1 MIEQGTKGSLTGPEK
16 SIVKYLV
23 QEGWTNQNIQALVNL
38 ERPKTI
44 NFGRI
49 SGVKDDASIEP
60 CSKEKFDQYLRF
72 KRSFD
77 LKTGLNPF
85 VDERL
90 IKSREA
96 MKLAVSVFN
105 NPLFQFRAE
114 NFTMLANVAWTYLAL
129 EYSAQNGLP
138 LYRKNGKAISLS
150 DFIGNN
156 SCPFSDG
163 FKSNLRALIKLRD
176 ATEHTVLGPYDEEWV
191 RIFQANCLNYE
202 EQITHLFGI
211 RLSLSKEISFA
222 LQFSGMEIGQ
232 VTELVKSELPAA
244 VKTINAEIF
253 DGLSEQQKD
262 DLEFQFSVVYTT
274 IESSKSKSAFQFVS
288 PNSAEGKEI
297 SNVLVKHKP
306 SAITHPYKPSEVIQ
320 IVSQKTNKPFNAH
333 HHTKAWKKHNIR
345 PDGNS
350 SKPEATNIEF
360 CYYNPTFKSYT
371 YNDAWVEFLVSD
383 IE

>member
-23 QEGWTNQNIQALVNL
+23 QEGWTSQNIQALVNL

-49 SGVKDDASIEP
+49 SGVKNDAFIEP

-129 EYSAQNGLP
+129 EYSERNDLP
-138 LYRKNGKAISLS
+138 TV
-150 DFIGNN
+150 
-156 SCPFSDG
+156 
-163 FKSNLRALIKLRD
+163 RARD
-176 ATEHTVLGPYDEEWV
+176 SKRSTEAVDSR
-191 RIFQANCLNYE
+191 RI
-202 EQITHLFGI
+202 
-211 RLSLSKEISFA
+211 
-222 LQFSGMEIGQ
+222 
-232 VTELVKSELPAA
+232 
-244 VKTINAEIF
+244 
-253 DGLSEQQKD
+253 
-262 DLEFQFSVVYTT
+262 
-274 IESSKSKSAFQFVS
+274 
-288 PNSAEGKEI
+288 
-297 SNVLVKHKP
+297 
-306 SAITHPYKPSEVIQ
+306 
-320 IVSQKTNKPFNAH
+320 
-333 HHTKAWKKHNIR
+333 
-345 PDGNS
+345 
-350 SKPEATNIEF
+350 
-360 CYYNPTFKSYT
+360 
-371 YNDAWVEFLVSD
+371 
-383 IE
+383 